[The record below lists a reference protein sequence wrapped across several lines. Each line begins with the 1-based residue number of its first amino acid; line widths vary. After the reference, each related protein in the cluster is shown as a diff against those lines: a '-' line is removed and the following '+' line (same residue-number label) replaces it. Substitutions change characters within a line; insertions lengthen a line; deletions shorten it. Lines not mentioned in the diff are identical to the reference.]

1 MRTYINVRQQKV
13 EIIINFTES
22 TNEIAYLR
30 ISLLKYVNHKIK
42 LLKYYSIYSP
52 RDLYIFPNNIF
63 FLIMN
68 SITET
73 EINIF
78 NSINSE

>member
-1 MRTYINVRQQKV
+1 MRIYNKRAAQQKV
-13 EIIINFTES
+13 EIIINFTVD
-22 TNEIAYLR
+22 EIAYLR
-30 ISLLKYVNHKIK
+30 ISLLKYVNYKVK

-52 RDLYIFPNNIF
+52 RDLYIFSNNIF

-73 EINIF
+73 EIDIF